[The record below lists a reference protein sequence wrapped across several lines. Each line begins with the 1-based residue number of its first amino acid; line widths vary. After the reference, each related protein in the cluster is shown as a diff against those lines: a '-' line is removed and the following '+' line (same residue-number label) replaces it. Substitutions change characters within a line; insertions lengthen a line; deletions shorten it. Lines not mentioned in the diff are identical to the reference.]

1 VSRISCAKQA
11 LMDVV
16 YAMKEAMRLAQTL
29 YQQAIE

>member
-11 LMDVV
+11 LIDTV
-16 YAMKEAMRLAQTL
+16 YAMKEAMRLAQRL